1 MTDLSFEVLDVEP
14 QSHDASPH
22 LLFKLRVAEAS
33 GAVVHALALR
43 CQLRI
48 EPQRRPY
55 DPAEQAGLADLFGT
69 SERYSTTLKPFL
81 WTHATAMVQ
90 GFSGARDFDLP
101 VACTYDFEVAAT
113 RYLAALSGGD
123 VPLVLLF
130 SGTVFTRGQTG
141 FAVEQLSWSLEASCR
156 MPVSTW
162 RRLMDIHYPGAGWI
176 RLERESLDA
185 LARYRTAHGLTSW
198 EQTLAA
204 LLPAGLA
211 AGLPSG
217 LAAGLTPAGA
227 AP

>member
-1 MTDLSFEVLDVEP
+1 MTDLSFVVLDVRP
-14 QSHDASPH
+14 QEHAASPH
-22 LLFKLRVAEAS
+22 LLFRMRVAES
-33 GAVVHALALR
+33 TGAVVHAIALR

-90 GFSGARDFDLP
+90 GFQGSQDFDLP
-101 VACTYDFEVAAT
+101 VACTYDFDVSGT
-113 RYLAALSGGD
+113 KYLHALQGGD

-130 SGTVFTRGQTG
+130 SGTVFTRGTSG
-141 FAVEQLSWSLEASCR
+141 FAAEQLSWSLEAACR

-162 RRLMDIHYPGAGWI
+162 RRLMDLYFPGSGWI

-185 LARYRTAHGLTSW
+185 LAQYRSSRGLTSW
-198 EQTLAA
+198 EQTLAS
-204 LLPAGLA
+204 LLPAEV
-211 AGLPSG
+211 
-217 LAAGLTPAGA
+217 T